1 MQTPLERLSLER
13 PSLPRP
19 GLPRPSLP
27 RPSLPRLSLKRI
39 RSVAFS
45 SPLEQ
50 THASASSDAVGADDD
65 PAFHTSGL
73 LDEVLQS
80 LASGRT
86 SSAALV
92 AVFDELNA
100 MPGVALAASEQK
112 DHHDAA
118 PRERQVRNLILLDH
132 LFEAAQKARAKARE
146 AWALTPWEQ
155 QRSNNFCVLDG
166 QVDSDNEC
174 EDGCG
179 VCGVAKSECMK
190 PDEHFGAQG
199 ESPPYVKCS
208 KCSLG
213 FCNLYDS
220 PHQLRLHLLQH
231 AAKEAQ

>member
-1 MQTPLERLSLER
+1 MQTPLERL
-13 PSLPRP
+13 
-19 GLPRPSLP
+19 GLK
-27 RPSLPRLSLKRI
+27 RLSLKRI

-45 SPLEQ
+45 EPLEQ
-50 THASASSDAVGADDD
+50 THASAPGAMMIKEGSSSDA
-65 PAFHTSGL
+65 PFHTSGL
-73 LDEVLQS
+73 LDEVLQKDIITS

-86 SSAALV
+86 SSATLAD
-92 AVFDELNA
+92 VFDELNA
-100 MPGVALAASEQK
+100 MPGVAMMTSPEAPVTSLLSKK
-112 DHHDAA
+112 DHHDNAA
-118 PRERQVRNLILLDH
+118 QRECQVRNLILLDN

-166 QVDSDNEC
+166 QVDSENEC

-231 AAKEAQ
+231 AAKEAK